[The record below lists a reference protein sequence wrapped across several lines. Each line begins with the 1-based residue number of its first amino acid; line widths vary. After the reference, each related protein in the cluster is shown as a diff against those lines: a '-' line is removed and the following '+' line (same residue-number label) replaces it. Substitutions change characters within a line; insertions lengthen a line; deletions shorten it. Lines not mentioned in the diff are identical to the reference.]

1 MRVVFFCVL
10 MILLEVLMKTLRSF
24 QMIAYL
30 RDRKHCSVGD
40 LIAHFQVSP
49 ATIYRS
55 IDELTERGALQRVR
69 GGVVLREVEE
79 SVSEPASPTSHF
91 LARINRN
98 SERKQKIARLAL
110 GMISDGNILFLD
122 SSTTSLYL
130 ARALQKADLS
140 NLTIITNSVLIIQEF
155 YLFPPH
161 YVLISTGGNFTAHLN
176 SFLGKSALDNL
187 QHMKIDK
194 IFFSAVGL
202 QEGKATT
209 FHEEHALFLRRV
221 LPLAEQRFLL
231 LDSSKFDKA
240 GLFEICRQQDAGTIL
255 SDKKVPGVSPS
266 AKNDNTSVNLGN
278 GEILFEQRKAQ
289 KDTEKIHGKR
299 L

>member
-1 MRVVFFCVL
+1 
-10 MILLEVLMKTLRSF
+10 MKTLRSF
-24 QMIAYL
+24 QMIDYL
-30 RDRKHCSVGD
+30 RDRKHCSVQD
-40 LIAHFQVSP
+40 LVVHFQVSP
-49 ATIYRS
+49 ATIYRG
-55 IDELTERGALQRVR
+55 IEELTARGALQKVR

-79 SVSEPASPTSHF
+79 SVSEPAGSTSHF

-98 SERKQKIARLAL
+98 SEKKEEIAQLAL
-110 GMISDGNILFLD
+110 AMISDGNILFLD

-130 ARALQKADLS
+130 ARALQKADFS

-161 YVLISTGGNFTAHLN
+161 YVLISTGGNFTSHLN

-187 QHMKIDK
+187 QQMKIDK

-202 QEGKATT
+202 QDGKATT

-221 LPLAEQRFLL
+221 LPLAKQRFLL
-231 LDSSKFDKA
+231 LDSSKFGKA

-255 SDKKVPGVSPS
+255 SDKKVPGASPE
-266 AKNDNTSVNLGN
+266 AKKGK
-278 GEILFEQRKAQ
+278 KA
-289 KDTEKIHGKR
+289 KG
-299 L
+299 